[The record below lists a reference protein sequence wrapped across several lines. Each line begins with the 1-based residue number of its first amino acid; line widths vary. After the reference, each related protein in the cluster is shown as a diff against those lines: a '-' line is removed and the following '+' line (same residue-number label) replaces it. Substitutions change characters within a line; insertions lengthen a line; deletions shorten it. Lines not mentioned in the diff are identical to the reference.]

1 MAWETPARHKATLAT
16 ASHLGAFIV
25 LTRDKFG
32 GRVLLDKDGFPVVDY
47 KLSAYDKNHMF
58 LGMKKAFELHRAA
71 GANEITF
78 QHASPHSYK
87 VKTSKMSA
95 EAWLANLPGW
105 GWKPNQFALFTAHQM
120 GTCAMGS
127 DAARHPVDPS
137 GQVRGVKNL
146 YIADGSLMPT
156 SAGINPMMSIMALA
170 DYVIRGM
177 I

>member
-1 MAWETPARHKATLAT
+1 MDYRLA
-16 ASHLGAFIV
+16 
-25 LTRDKFG
+25 
-32 GRVLLDKDGFPVVDY
+32 DY
-47 KLSAYDKNHMF
+47 DRNHM
-58 LGMKKAFELHRAA
+58 LTGMKKAFEIHRAA

-78 QHASPHSYK
+78 PHATPRTYK

-95 EAWLANLPGW
+95 EAWLGNMHTW
-105 GWKPNQFALFTAHQM
+105 GWKANQFALFTAHQM

-137 GQVRGVKNL
+137 GQVRGFNGL
-146 YIADGSLMPT
+146 YVADGSLMPT

-177 I
+177 L